1 MKKIIEGRVLKLG
14 DDIDT
19 DSILPG
25 RYLTLSDADDLGKH
39 VMEGYDLN
47 YKEKIQSGDVMVAG
61 SNFGCGSSREH
72 APIALKAAGV
82 KAVVAKSFARIF
94 YRNAIN
100 IGLAL
105 LEAPEGPDEID
116 EEDIVELD
124 LENGVLKNLTKEKE
138 YKTSKLPPFMF
149 EILENNGLIEYLNK
163 TRFNEE

>member
-1 MKKIIEGRVLKLG
+1 MKKTIEGRVLKLG

-47 YKEKIQSGDVMVAG
+47 YKEKIQPGDVMVAG